1 MSERRPLG
9 QILLKLGHLTREQLV
24 RALEYQLSLSA
35 QLHLPL
41 GQILC
46 NKELITESQ
55 LNQALGL
62 QPPFKTKPV
71 GEILVDMGVINAWQ
85 MSRALCYQY
94 KMIEGKQ
101 DVSKIG
107 DILVKMG
114 FTTHDKIELALGQFF
129 GAF

>member
-9 QILLKLGHLTREQLV
+9 QIILKLGHLTREQL
-24 RALEYQLSLSA
+24 AQTLEYQLSLPA
-35 QLHLPL
+35 QDHLPL

-46 NKELITESQ
+46 NKELITTDQ
-55 LNQALGL
+55 LNEALGL

-71 GEILVDMGVINAWQ
+71 GEILVDMGVINVWQ

-101 DVSKIG
+101 EVSKIG

-114 FTTHDKIELALGQFF
+114 FATQEKIELALGQFF